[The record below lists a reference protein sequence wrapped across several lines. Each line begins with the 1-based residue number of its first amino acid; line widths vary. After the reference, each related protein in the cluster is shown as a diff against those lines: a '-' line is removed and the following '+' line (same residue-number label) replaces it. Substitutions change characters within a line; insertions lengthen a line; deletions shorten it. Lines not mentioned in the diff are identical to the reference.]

1 MTYGEQIE
9 RLRLFIDMIH
19 EEAAIAERA
28 ERRARMATEREG
40 AKDWAWYG
48 PDGER
53 E

>member
-9 RLRLFIDMIH
+9 RLALKLAMVQCACFLTDAPAPPDM
-19 EEAAIAERA
+19 
-28 ERRARMATEREG
+28 G
-40 AKDWAWYG
+40 SPLDWSWHG